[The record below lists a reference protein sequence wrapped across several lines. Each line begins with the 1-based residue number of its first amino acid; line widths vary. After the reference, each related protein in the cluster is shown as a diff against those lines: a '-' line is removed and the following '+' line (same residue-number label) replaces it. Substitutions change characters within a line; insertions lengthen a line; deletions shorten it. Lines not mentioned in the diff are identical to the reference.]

1 MKLAV
6 TTSHSVLSVDVESDE
21 VFPLHRGDGLYYG
34 MTTNGNAILVG
45 ARGRKVS
52 SDVLQGEE
60 SGSILFFD
68 NTFNPLA
75 RIQPPTFSL
84 RDIHD
89 ICWWNK
95 RLWVTCSYDNMVAVW
110 DGESWERWYPL
121 GVSESQPWD
130 QNHFNTIHFENDS
143 MWLVAH
149 NMGASEM
156 LRFDAH
162 TRQIAESIL
171 LGNQAHNLWRENGHL
186 YTCSSGEGLIVG
198 TDGFRLDI
206 GGFPRGVAF
215 EGNYR
220 CVGVSE
226 LAERGDRDLTT
237 GRILIF
243 NKDWKLLKKIFI
255 ENEGLILDLKSI
267 NRLRG
272 SIKGK

>member
-1 MKLAV
+1 
-6 TTSHSVLSVDVESDE
+6 
-21 VFPLHRGDGLYYG
+21 
-34 MTTNGNAILVG
+34 
-45 ARGRKVS
+45 
-52 SDVLQGEE
+52 
-60 SGSILFFD
+60 
-68 NTFNPLA
+68 
-75 RIQPPTFSL
+75 
-84 RDIHD
+84 
-89 ICWWNK
+89 
-95 RLWVTCSYDNMVAVW
+95 
-110 DGESWERWYPL
+110 
-121 GVSESQPWD
+121 
-130 QNHFNTIHFENDS
+130 
-143 MWLVAH
+143 
-149 NMGASEM
+149 MGASEM